1 MPLAFAESQSARSI
15 GVRSMRYGAQ
25 PLHAIRS
32 PNTTH
37 SRTQAT
43 ALTGYRQFLF
53 EPTLVAYLALA
64 RLNGYSQACLTLHRA
79 VKLPNGNCRPCLSGF
94 SPDWAR
100 VTAGCHGLPTACA
113 VEIYKQRR

>member
-1 MPLAFAESQSARSI
+1 MSVPCACSKPHLQFCTGMPEAFAESQSAKSI
-15 GVRSMRYGAQ
+15 GVRSKRYGAQ

-32 PNTTH
+32 PTNTH

-64 RLNGYSQACLTLHRA
+64 RLNGYSQPALPYSFVNGFEQGHMLLWLT
-79 VKLPNGNCRPCLSGF
+79 
-94 SPDWAR
+94 R
-100 VTAGCHGLPTACA
+100 VTTLAHG
-113 VEIYKQRR
+113 